1 MIGNSFS
8 SYVRD
13 YDFSV
18 VLLEHFDKN
27 PSSPP
32 PPADFGDL
40 HGKLFQYLLNSE
52 TYQAE
57 FNKQPVIC
65 LSVSNQ

>member
-18 VLLEHFDKN
+18 VLPQLGCGVGENLKILEIYMVN
-27 PSSPP
+27 CI
-32 PPADFGDL
+32 
-40 HGKLFQYLLNSE
+40 N
-52 TYQAE
+52 
-57 FNKQPVIC
+57 IW
-65 LSVSNQ
+65 

>member
-18 VLLEHFDKN
+18 VL
-27 PSSPP
+27 
-32 PPADFGDL
+32 PALGCKVNEKPESFGDL
-40 HGKLFQYLLNSE
+40 HGKLYQHLVSSAVF
-52 TYQAE
+52 QAE
-57 FNKQPVIC
+57 F
-65 LSVSNQ
+65 